1 MTELNVGVRIDKKKK
16 REKNKY
22 SIYKYSIYYGIC
34 GVFQTI
40 CGTVMY
46 ILIRLVG
53 NIVSNIIL
61 IEELRNNLVKV
72 LKLLQLTLP
81 LLCKI

>member
-1 MTELNVGVRIDKKKK
+1 MTELNVGVRIDKKKKKK

-40 CGTVMY
+40 CGTVHINKIGRQHSKQY
-46 ILIRLVG
+46 
-53 NIVSNIIL
+53 NIN
-61 IEELRNNLVKV
+61 
-72 LKLLQLTLP
+72 
-81 LLCKI
+81 